1 MFGRFLKNLA
11 TVAVSL
17 ALTALVFEAVLQ
29 FLPVHQGFQ
38 SVAVNQTQPVF
49 HARPARIV
57 TSSRDWDFFNARDV
71 RVNNV
76 GFRNDQDYTVEGRHP
91 LIAVVGD
98 SYVESLQVDYADS
111 FFARLAADLD
121 GRARVYSFGFSGAP
135 LSQYLVWAR
144 YARDTFQ
151 ADYLVVVVIS
161 NDFDESLGVWKRGQG
176 FHHYEACTEADY
188 CLTRVDYEPAVYRPL
203 VEASALGRYL
213 LYNLQILEI
222 GRKIELFLQGS
233 GEGDGPR
240 FVGNVEVE
248 VDPKR
253 LEDSLLA
260 IELFFRDL
268 PAYAGL
274 PPERICLV
282 VDGRVYDE
290 TRDVFDESF
299 FGRTR
304 RNFMEQARAG
314 GYDVI
319 DLVPIFA
326 EHFARHG
333 ESFES
338 ERDGHWNELGHA
350 VVADA
355 LAAYY
360 DGRLTAPSP

>member
-1 MFGRFLKNLA
+1 MFARFLKNLA
-11 TVAVSL
+11 TVAVSV
-17 ALTALVFEAVLQ
+17 ALTALVLEAVLQ
-29 FLPVHQGFQ
+29 FMPVHQGFQ
-38 SVAVNQTQPVF
+38 SVAVNREQPVF

-76 GFRNDQDYTVEGRHP
+76 GFRNDQDYTVEGQRP

-98 SYVESLQVDYADS
+98 SYVEALQVDYADS

-121 GRARVYSFGFSGAP
+121 GGARVYSFGFSGAP
-135 LSQYLVWAR
+135 LSQYLIWAR

-176 FHHYEACTEADY
+176 FHHYEACAEADY

-222 GRKIELFLQGS
+222 GRKIELLLQGS
-233 GEGDGPR
+233 GEGDEPR

-253 LEDSLLA
+253 LEDSRLA

-274 PPERICLV
+274 PPERICFV
-282 VDGRVYDE
+282 VDGRVEDE

-304 RNFMEQARAG
+304 RYFIDRAEAG
-314 GYDVI
+314 GYGVI
-319 DLVPIFA
+319 DMRPVFA
-326 EHFARHG
+326 YRFTRDG
-333 ESFES
+333 ERFES

-350 VVADA
+350 VVAEV
-355 LAAYY
+355 LAAFY
-360 DGRLTAPSP
+360 DDKLASSSP